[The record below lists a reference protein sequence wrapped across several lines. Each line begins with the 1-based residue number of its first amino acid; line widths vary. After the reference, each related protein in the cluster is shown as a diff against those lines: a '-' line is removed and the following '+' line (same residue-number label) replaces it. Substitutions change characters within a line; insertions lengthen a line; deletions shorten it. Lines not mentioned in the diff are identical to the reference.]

1 MEITPMAAHIL
12 DCPKCSKRA
21 LVERRNDLYQCLA
34 CDFKR
39 DLAEP
44 QKDTQQSNSDFVW
57 VLLMAFIM
65 VLVLQGLPLSGTPS
79 PNQPLS
85 PAIESMPEVND
96 LP

>member
-1 MEITPMAAHIL
+1 MAANIL

-21 LVERRNDLYQCLA
+21 LVERRNDLYQCLS

-44 QKDTQQSNSDFVW
+44 KNEKQPSGDFVW
-57 VLLMAFIM
+57 VLLLAFIM
-65 VLVLQGLPLSGTPS
+65 ILLLQGLPIRGISS
-79 PNQPLS
+79 PNQPSS
-85 PAIESMPEVND
+85 PTLDSLPEVNE

>member
-1 MEITPMAAHIL
+1 MSAHIL
-12 DCPKCSKRA
+12 DCPKCSKHA

-39 DLAEP
+39 DFTEP
-44 QKDTQQSNSDFVW
+44 KKDDKQSSDFVW
-57 VLLMAFIM
+57 VLLIAFVM
-65 VLVLQGLPLSGTPS
+65 VLVLQGLPVRSVSS

-85 PAIESMPEVND
+85 PTIESIPKVNE